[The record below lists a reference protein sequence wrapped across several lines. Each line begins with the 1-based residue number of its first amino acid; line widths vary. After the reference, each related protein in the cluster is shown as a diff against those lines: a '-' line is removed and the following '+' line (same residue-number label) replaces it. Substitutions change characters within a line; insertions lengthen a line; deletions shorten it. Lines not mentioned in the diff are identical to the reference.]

1 MPSVAERRLHIT
13 ADTPAKILF
22 TSGSTGLP
30 KGVLNTHGN
39 LASAAEMNRSLG
51 EPLDEN
57 RIGVSLDWLPWHHTW
72 GGNSNLNGI
81 VRSAGSLYIDGG
93 RPLPG
98 RFQETLENLRELSP
112 SGFATVPAAYPLLLE
127 ALEKDEDLRQK
138 FFKNLRGLG
147 YGGALLPQESFDR
160 LQDLA
165 AGQLGERLPFALRLG
180 HDRDH
185 QRRPDG
191 LLERRPLRPFGPAA
205 AQRARQAGA
214 GRRPLRAAR
223 KRPAR
228 HGGLLQRSRRDRGR
242 VRRGRLLQDRRR
254 RALGRREPSP
264 WPASPSPAAS
274 PRNSSSRRARGCA
287 PPPCARS

>member
-1 MPSVAERRLHIT
+1 MRCRSGRARRWSSPRTRSAYGKPRSIARSGARIVTVDGKRGLPFGALTAASIDAAVAERRLHIT

-39 LASAAEMNRSLG
+39 LAVGRRD
-51 EPLDEN
+51 EPLAG
-57 RIGVSLDWLPWHHTW
+57 RAARRRTASACRSTGCP
-72 GGNSNLNGI
+72 GI
-81 VRSAGSLYIDGG
+81 TPGAATPTSTASSASAGSLYIDGG

-127 ALEKDEDLRQK
+127 ALERDEDLRAK

-160 LQDLA
+160 LQGLA
-165 AGQLGERLPFALRLG
+165 DRPARRAPAVRLRLG

-191 LLERRPLRPFGPAA
+191 LLERRPLGASGPAA
-205 AQRARQAGA
+205 AQRAGQAGA
-214 GRRPLRAAR
+214 GR
-223 KRPAR
+223 
-228 HGGLLQRSRRDRGR
+228 
-242 VRRGRLLQDRRR
+242 
-254 RALGRREPSP
+254 
-264 WPASPSPAAS
+264 
-274 PRNSSSRRARGCA
+274 
-287 PPPCARS
+287 